1 MFSFDVLTAAPADE
15 EPLPVFAK
23 ALVAALRAELVF
35 KAVAVAVLDVVDDWL
50 LPDMTAVAEA
60 GAGIGMATVPIVVAA
75 VTVPPGAFVTAVP
88 EGVPPTV
95 DTYTLRSESGNCV

>member
-1 MFSFDVLTAAPADE
+1 MFSVDVLTAAPADE

-23 ALVAALRAELVF
+23 ALVAALRAELLF
-35 KAVAVAVLDVVDDWL
+35 KAVTAAVLDVVDDC
-50 LPDMTAVAEA
+50 LPLARGD
-60 GAGIGMATVPIVVAA
+60 IGVATVPTVVAA

-88 EGVPPTV
+88 DGTPPTA

>member
-23 ALVAALRAELVF
+23 ALRAELAF
-35 KAVAVAVLDVVDDWL
+35 EAVAVAVLDVVDGWL

-60 GAGIGMATVPIVVAA
+60 GAGIGVATVPIVVAA
-75 VTVPPGAFVTAVP
+75 VTVPPGEFVTAVP
-88 EGVPPTV
+88 EGAPPTV

>member
-1 MFSFDVLTAAPADE
+1 MFSVDVLTAAPADE

-23 ALVAALRAELVF
+23 ALVAALRAELLF
-35 KAVAVAVLDVVDDWL
+35 KAVTAAVLDVADDWL
-50 LPDMTAVAEA
+50 PLAREDRGV
-60 GAGIGMATVPIVVAA
+60 ATVPTVVAA

-88 EGVPPTV
+88 DGTPPTA